1 MRSLLV
7 KTTAAAA
14 TVVALTVLAFGIVS
28 QTSWPLLTVRA
39 ATAFAIVSAAGWA
52 TGWILMRT
60 ALRRW
65 YEAWRSAR
73 AETRPRGHR

>member
-14 TVVALTVLAFGIVS
+14 TVVA
-28 QTSWPLLTVRA
+28 LTVRA

-65 YEAWRSAR
+65 YEAWRLAR
-73 AETRPRGHR
+73 AEMRPRGHR